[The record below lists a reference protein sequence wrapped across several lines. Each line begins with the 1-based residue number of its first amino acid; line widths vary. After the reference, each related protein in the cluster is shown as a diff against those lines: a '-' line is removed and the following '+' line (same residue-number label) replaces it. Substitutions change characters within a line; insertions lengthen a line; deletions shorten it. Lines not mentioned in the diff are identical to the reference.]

1 MKIIIAHDHS
11 IIREGIKQVL
21 LKNLSDI
28 TQVDEAIN
36 GNEALTKV
44 TTNSYQLM
52 ILDIALP
59 DLSGLDL
66 LQKMRN
72 RDVITPVLILSFY
85 PPEQFA
91 IRAYK
96 LGASGYLG
104 RESNTDEMIH
114 AIRKIIAGGKYVSP
128 LLAERLIL
136 NDMQLKGKLPHE
148 ELSDREFQVMI
159 MLAKGKSLVEIGK
172 EIYISD
178 KTVSTYRARIM
189 EKMGLKNNTE
199 LTIYSLKNNLIE

>member
-1 MKIIIAHDHS
+1 
-11 IIREGIKQVL
+11 
-21 LKNLSDI
+21 
-28 TQVDEAIN
+28 
-36 GNEALTKV
+36 
-44 TTNSYQLM
+44 M

>member
-1 MKIIIAHDHS
+1 MKIIIAYDHS
-11 IIREGIKQVL
+11 IVREGIKQIL
-21 LKNLSDI
+21 IKNLPEL
-28 TQVDEAIN
+28 TLVDEAIS

-44 TTNSYQLM
+44 TSNSYHLM

-72 RDVITPVLILSFY
+72 RDLNTPVLILSFF

-91 IRAYK
+91 MRAYK
-96 LGASGYLG
+96 LGASGFLG
-104 RESNTDEMIH
+104 KESNADEMLH
-114 AIRKIIAGGKYVSP
+114 AIRKIISGGKYVSP
-128 LLAERLIL
+128 SLAERLIL
-136 NDMQLKGKLPHE
+136 NDIHLKDRLPHE

-159 MLAKGKSLVEIGK
+159 MLAKGKSLVEIGN

-178 KTVSTYRARIM
+178 KTVSTYRSRIM

-199 LTIYSLKNNLIE
+199 LTIYSLKNNLIG